1 MPAKFQIKRAKNGE
15 FHFNLLAGNGEV
27 ILSSELYKAKAS
39 AKNGIASVKKNSALD
54 GRFEKRQ
61 SKNGQF
67 FFVLKAANH
76 EVIGKSE
83 MYPAEKA
90 CDNGIVSVKKNA
102 GGATVEDLTK

>member
-15 FHFNLLAGNGEV
+15 FHFNLLAGNGEI

-39 AKNGIASVKKNSALD
+39 AKNGIASVKKNACVD

-61 SKNGQF
+61 SKNAQF

-83 MYPAEKA
+83 MYPAEKS
-90 CDNGIVSVKKNA
+90 CDNGIASVKKNA
-102 GGATVEDLTK
+102 PGATLEDLTK